1 MAKKATVKDDDR
13 TTLQA
18 EWCDEIDRYE
28 QEASKWTK
36 RAKDTIKRYKDD
48 RDRSDGRVRF
58 NILWSNVQVL
68 KPALYSQ
75 DPIPR
80 VERRFRDKNPV
91 ARVAADIL
99 DRALAYEIE
108 CQPYGNTMRASVH
121 DRLLPGRGTA
131 WVRYVPHFRD
141 VAGDEG
147 TASTG
152 AQVTDDAQTA
162 KEVKEPDQELLYEE
176 AVPDYVHWE
185 DFGHTF
191 ARTWEELRAVWRRVY
206 MSRRELID
214 RFGEKEGKKIT
225 LDYSPWADK
234 DDRASDKKT
243 KQMKKAVIYEI
254 WDKEEKKVY
263 WVHKDHDDVLDE
275 RDDPLGLED
284 FFPCPMPL
292 FANLANDTL
301 IPQPDYMQYQDQAL
315 ELDELTGRIA
325 NISKSIKVAGAYDAK
340 VEALGRIL
348 QEGIE
353 NKMVPV
359 AQWSMFSER
368 GGLKGAMDLLPTRE
382 MAQTL
387 KDLYEAREA
396 TKQDLYEVT
405 GISDIIRGFSSGVSK
420 TATEQNIK
428 SQFANLR
435 LSEGQREVARF
446 ARDTLRIMGQ
456 VIAFHFSQT
465 TISMMTGVKLMTQE
479 EKARAQAMQQ
489 QQAAQF
495 QQAQAQH
502 QAMSAQAQQT
512 GQQPPPPPQQPPP
525 LPPEVAEAMK
535 QPTWEEVMALFRDKA
550 NFGFNIEIETDSTIS
565 TDERADKEATTELLA
580 SIGAFAQ
587 GTAVAIQEGL
597 ITVPV
602 AQAILVSSIR
612 KHRFSKEVEEAI
624 EQSQGQPQQPKPNE
638 QMQKVQQQMQ
648 AAQQKLQS
656 QAAQNEKDALRNQH
670 DKAMLGVQQEKGQ
683 VKLDAAADKIQL
695 LIDKSNMLSKGQAV
709 EAVEGEE
716 PAPNPTDVALQGIQQ
731 MQQTLAQIGAQV
743 IQALHAPKQALR
755 PDGTVIATL
764 APQQNVVQ

>member
-1 MAKKATVKDDDR
+1 MAKKTKAATGDER
-13 TTLQA
+13 TSLQA

-28 QEASKWTK
+28 QEAEKWTK

-48 RDRSDGRVRF
+48 RDRADTRVRF

-80 VERRFRDKNPV
+80 VERRFRDRNPV

-108 CQPYGNTMRASVH
+108 CQPYGDTMRECVH

-141 VAGDEG
+141 VAAADKD
-147 TASTG
+147 TAGTG
-152 AQVTDDAQTA
+152 AQVTDDSETDLAEQ
-162 KEVKEPDQELLYEE
+162 EQELLYEE

-206 MSRRELID
+206 MSRKELID
-214 RFGEKEGKKIT
+214 RFGAKVGKSIT

-234 DDRASDKKT
+234 DDRTSDKKT
-243 KQMKKAVIYEI
+243 AQMKKAVIFEI

-263 WVHKDHDDVLDE
+263 WIHKDAEGVLDE

-284 FFPCPMPL
+284 FFPCPMPM

-325 NISKSIKVAGAYDAK
+325 NISKNIKVAGAYDGR

-348 QEGIE
+348 AEGVE
-353 NKMVPV
+353 NKLIPV
-359 AQWSMFSER
+359 TQWSGFAER

-387 KDLYEAREA
+387 TELYGAREK

-420 TATEQNIK
+420 TATEQQIK

-435 LSEGQREVARF
+435 LSDSQREVARF
-446 ARDTLRIMGQ
+446 ARDLLRIMGQ

-465 TISMMTGVKLMTQE
+465 TIGMMTGVKLLTQE
-479 EKARAQAMQQ
+479 EKQRAEQMQQ
-489 QQAAQF
+489 EQTQQF
-495 QQAQAQH
+495 QQLQQQH
-502 QAMSAQAQQT
+502 QVAAQQAQQA
-512 GQQPPPPPQQPPP
+512 GQPPPPFSAQPPQ
-525 LPPEVAEAMK
+525 LPPEVMKAMQ
-535 QPTWEEVMALFRDKA
+535 QPTWDEVMALFRDSA

-565 TDERADKEATTELLA
+565 TDEKADKEATTELLA
-580 SIGAFAQ
+580 SIGQFAQ
-587 GTAVAIQEGL
+587 GTAIAVQGGL
-597 ITVPV
+597 ITMPV

-624 EQSQGQPQQPKPNE
+624 EQSQGQPSQSQQLGK
-638 QMQKVQQQMQ
+638 QMQEAQKKLQQEQQ
-648 AAQQKLQS
+648 ALQQRSMDLDKKEMQQKHDMDVFAVQKQATEQSMSLTQQHEAAMSQVREQKTAVDAEAVQNTIKQLINELRLQ
-656 QAAQNEKDALRNQH
+656 E
-670 DKAMLGVQQEKGQ
+670 QQLKTA
-683 VKLDAAADKIQL
+683 DAAAKA
-695 LIDKSNMLSKGQAV
+695 NGQ
-709 EAVEGEE
+709 G
-716 PAPNPTDVALQGIQQ
+716 PP
-731 MQQTLAQIGAQV
+731 QT
-743 IQALHAPKQALR
+743 
-755 PDGTVIATL
+755 
-764 APQQNVVQ
+764 